1 MKSSD
6 IASLILIVAISFT
19 VAYFLGN
26 TFINTPESRSTE
38 VEVVA
43 EVGPE
48 LAEISDVIFNSDAI
62 NITEDIT
69 IEQSDTDNPFVQ

>member
-1 MKSSD
+1 MKNSD

-19 VAYFLGN
+19 AAYFIGN
-26 TFINTPESRSTE
+26 AFFNTPDSRSTE
-38 VEVVA
+38 VELVS

-48 LAEISDVIFNSDAI
+48 LSEISNVIFNKDSI
-62 NITEDIT
+62 NITEDIV